1 MLTNSLLSAYF
12 EQSMLQSVQNFFSGD
27 FMAHGYCFLWKPELV
42 GLHAVS
48 DFLIALA
55 YYSIPLL
62 LIYFVRQR
70 QDIPFQGIFL
80 LFSAFILSCGT
91 GHLLE
96 LWTLWHPTYWL
107 SGLMKAITA
116 IVSLYTASAMIS
128 LIPKALALPSPAQ
141 LEAAN
146 LALEREIGEHKQTVE
161 ELRRSQQR
169 LSLLVQQTPL
179 AVIEWNLQGEVS
191 QWNPAAER
199 IFGYSQREAIGHHAA
214 ELMVSYCQQEDFEQ
228 VWQELLRSKGGSCL
242 MSEHY
247 SADGKIL
254 YCEWYSIPL
263 IESNGCTIGVASL
276 VQDVTQRQQA
286 EDALRRANEELEER
300 VEQRTQQLARANRVL
315 QAEIIERQLAEEAL
329 RRSETQLR
337 EQASEL
343 KQALHQ
349 LKQAQTQLVQ
359 TEKMSSLG
367 MMIAGI
373 AHEINNPVGFVYGNI
388 TPASEYIKDLLE
400 LVNLYRESYPHTL
413 PHIQEYTEEIDL
425 DFLMDDL
432 PKLLASMK
440 VGAERI
446 RDIIASLRMFS
457 RIDQAEMKPV
467 NLHEGLDTTLQIL
480 QHRLKEKPEH
490 PAIEVVKEY
499 SNIPLVECYAGQ
511 INQVFMNILVNAI
524 DALESRQVSGDSMG
538 NEIIAEHPC
547 PQIKICT
554 EIAENREPHSANQS
568 VVVRIKDNGLGMTE
582 RVRSLLFDPFF
593 TTKAVGQGTGL
604 GLSISYQIIV
614 VKHGGKLEC
623 VSAPGQ
629 GTEFMIKIPIHQLN
643 QIDNSPLQ
651 GKVDSQN
658 GLVQKRHICDPRQE
672 SLEVNRQN
680 HSKFT
685 HYQFPKKIIK

>member
-1 MLTNSLLSAYF
+1 
-12 EQSMLQSVQNFFSGD
+12 MLQSVQNFFSGD

-80 LFSAFILSCGT
+80 LFSTFILSCGT

-214 ELMVSYCQQEDFEQ
+214 ELMVPQCQQEEFEQ
-228 VWQELLRSKGGSCL
+228 VWQELLRSKGGSCI

-276 VQDVTQRQQA
+276 VQDVTQRQEA

-300 VEQRTQQLARANRVL
+300 VGKRTQELARANRVL
-315 QAEIIERQLAEEAL
+315 QAQIMERQLAEEAL

-343 KQALHQ
+343 EQALHQ
-349 LKQAQTQLVQ
+349 LKQTQTQLVQ

-373 AHEINNPVGFVYGNI
+373 AHEINNPVGFIYGNI
-388 TPASEYIKDLLE
+388 TPATEYIKDLLE
-400 LVNLYRESYPHTL
+400 LVNLYRESYPLTL

-440 VGAERI
+440 VGSERI

-457 RIDQAEMKPV
+457 RLDQAEMKPV

-480 QHRLKEKPEH
+480 QHRLKEKPGH

-499 SNIPLVECYAGQ
+499 SNIPLIECYAGQ

-538 NEIIAEHPC
+538 NEIIVEYPC

-554 EIAENREPHSANQS
+554 EITENSEPNSELQS

-582 RVRSLLFDPFF
+582 RVRRLLFDPFF

-623 VSAPGQ
+623 VSAPRE
-629 GTEFMIKIPIHQLN
+629 GTEFIIELPIHQLN
-643 QIDNSPLQ
+643 QAGNSPLQ

-658 GLVQKRHICDPRQE
+658 GLVQKRHICEPIQE
-672 SLEVNRQN
+672 YLDVNHQN
-680 HSKFT
+680 NSKF
-685 HYQFPKKIIK
+685 KIIN

>member
-1 MLTNSLLSAYF
+1 MLTNSLHSAYF
-12 EQSMLQSVQNFFSGD
+12 EQPMLQSVQNFFSGD

-80 LFSAFILSCGT
+80 LFSTFILSCGT

-214 ELMVSYCQQEDFEQ
+214 ELMVPQCQQEEFEQ
-228 VWQELLRSKGGSCL
+228 VWQELLRSKGGSCI

-276 VQDVTQRQQA
+276 VQDVTQRQEA

-300 VEQRTQQLARANRVL
+300 VGKRTQELARANRVL
-315 QAEIIERQLAEEAL
+315 QAQIMERQLAEEAL

-343 KQALHQ
+343 EQALHQ
-349 LKQAQTQLVQ
+349 LKQTQTQLVQ

-373 AHEINNPVGFVYGNI
+373 AHEINNPVGFIYGNI
-388 TPASEYIKDLLE
+388 TPATEYIKDLLE
-400 LVNLYRESYPHTL
+400 LVNLYRESYPLTL

-440 VGAERI
+440 VGSERI

-457 RIDQAEMKPV
+457 RLDQAEMKPV

-480 QHRLKEKPEH
+480 QHRLKEKPGH

-499 SNIPLVECYAGQ
+499 SNIPLIECYAGQ

-538 NEIIAEHPC
+538 NEIIVEYPC

-554 EIAENREPHSANQS
+554 EITENSEPNSELQS

-582 RVRSLLFDPFF
+582 RVRRLLFDPFF

-623 VSAPGQ
+623 VSAPRE
-629 GTEFMIKIPIHQLN
+629 GTEFIIELPIHQLN
-643 QIDNSPLQ
+643 QAGNSPLQ

-658 GLVQKRHICDPRQE
+658 GLVQKRHICEPIQE
-672 SLEVNRQN
+672 YLDVNHQN
-680 HSKFT
+680 NSKF
-685 HYQFPKKIIK
+685 KIIN